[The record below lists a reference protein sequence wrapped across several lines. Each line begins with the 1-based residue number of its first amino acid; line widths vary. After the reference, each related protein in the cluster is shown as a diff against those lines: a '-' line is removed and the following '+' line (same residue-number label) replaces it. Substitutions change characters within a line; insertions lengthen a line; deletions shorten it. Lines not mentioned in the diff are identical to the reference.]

1 MFHNLR
7 FPTNLRFGNTKVDG
21 GVNQADLED
30 QVDFVSKQHQQMPFQ
45 CFWMHTMCELAPTH
59 IGKGD
64 CSPCMPTNSIASHG
78 QATARATAD
87 QFHQPC

>member
-21 GVNQADLED
+21 GVNQAHLED

-45 CFWMHTMCELAPTH
+45 CFWMHTMCELAPTKNVSNLYRYVANH
-59 IGKGD
+59 CYSNFSKFILKLTT
-64 CSPCMPTNSIASHG
+64 STN
-78 QATARATAD
+78 
-87 QFHQPC
+87 